1 MEQILKPR
9 QHSAPTAWESESK
22 PASGPV
28 RPVEF
33 LETAQDS
40 RQSSIAMR
48 YRNYRHLVERA
59 VEVFG
64 DEIKASRWLSTPS
77 PDFDGRVPLQV
88 AQAADFA
95 VDIENTF
102 EPIFVRIEHG
112 IYS

>member
-1 MEQILKPR
+1 
-9 QHSAPTAWESESK
+9 
-22 PASGPV
+22 
-28 RPVEF
+28 
-33 LETAQDS
+33 
-40 RQSSIAMR
+40 
-48 YRNYRHLVERA
+48 
-59 VEVFG
+59 VFG